1 MVANKIL
8 RNSYIT
14 KLNKSPFLRAFL
26 FYLNKF
32 DMKKIFSILFFCLLI
47 ISCQSQKIEAQH
59 NEEDKLKYFLGM
71 WRLSQKTYK
80 EGLETKVYNLHECMK
95 QYELI
100 FEEKVEK
107 IIMTKTFATGKDCQI
122 KSQSEGLAVKIS
134 DGSFSYREED
144 LKRVEHY
151 KMYSQKRF
159 SIIYRDIIN
168 GNVTEIEDFYQR
180 EK

>member
-1 MVANKIL
+1 
-8 RNSYIT
+8 
-14 KLNKSPFLRAFL
+14 
-26 FYLNKF
+26 
-32 DMKKIFSILFFCLLI
+32 MKKIFSILFFCLLV

-59 NEEDKLKYFLGM
+59 HDEDKTKYFLGT

-100 FEEKVEK
+100 FEEKAQK
-107 IIMTKTFATGKDCQI
+107 TIMTKTFATGKDCQI
-122 KSQSEGLAVKIS
+122 KSQSEGLAIKIS

-151 KMYSQKRF
+151 KMYSK
-159 SIIYRDIIN
+159 IN
-168 GNVTEIEDFYQR
+168 FQ
-180 EK
+180 